1 MKSIAWLDK
10 KTWTRQAPSQRH
22 KSYFPSQSID
32 VHPWWQ
38 GKGFRTHC
46 LSAGIAAW
54 QVLLQ
59 PAGEAAWC
67 AAGLQ
72 GARMG
77 VGAQPAGW
85 HLIGSVALHKP
96 LGLSGLKEP

>member
-10 KTWTRQAPSQRH
+10 KNQWPGRHQSASQALPS
-22 KSYFPSQSID
+22 PNMD

-38 GKGFRTHC
+38 EGKGFGTHC

-67 AAGLQ
+67 AAELQ

-77 VGAQPAGW
+77 VGAQAAEW
-85 HLIGSVALHKP
+85 DLIGFVALHTP
-96 LGLSGLKEP
+96 SGLSGLK

>member
-1 MKSIAWLDK
+1 MS
-10 KTWTRQAPSQRH
+10 QALPN
-22 KSYFPSQSID
+22 QSMD

-38 GKGFRTHC
+38 EGKGIGTHC

-67 AAGLQ
+67 AAELQ
-72 GARMG
+72 SCRDGIWGTAYW
-77 VGAQPAGW
+77 VGSDWVCSTAQTFRSKW
-85 HLIGSVALHKP
+85 SKIT
-96 LGLSGLKEP
+96 LSYFCLACPQMWISYH

>member
-1 MKSIAWLDK
+1 MVRQENPVA
-10 KTWTRQAPSQRH
+10 RQAPSQCH
-22 KSYFPSQSID
+22 KSFFPSQNMD

-38 GKGFRTHC
+38 EGRGCGAHC
-46 LSAGIAAW
+46 VSAGTAAW

-67 AAGLQ
+67 AAQLQ

-77 VGAQPAGW
+77 VG
-85 HLIGSVALHKP
+85 HSL
-96 LGLSGLKEP
+96 LGGI